1 MEKKVQTEKANNAA
15 EAAIDQNTV
24 EQDKSLATSK
34 QAEEQTAAAELKSA
48 KDKLATDKQD
58 LQDKQSKVST
68 LESDISS
75 TKAQLESTPGD
86 ASLSA
91 NLQQQEA
98 SLVTANSDV
107 TAAEGVVSAQESA
120 VDQKQGSVD
129 ALKSEVNQ
137 INTAQSAAQTAL
149 DALNSQVKYKYVGNK
164 PTAPTSEESELYRK
178 FASEVGLPIPGDGSN
193 PIIPPATTAEGSQ
206 ETETALAMEEEPATL
221 REKMQ
226 GLDAQQEA
234 KSEASQAS

>member
-34 QAEEQTAAAELKSA
+34 QAEGQTAAAELKSA

-98 SLVTANSDV
+98 NLVTANSDV

-120 VDQKQGSVD
+120 VGQKQGSVD
-129 ALKSEVNQ
+129 ALK
-137 INTAQSAAQTAL
+137 
-149 DALNSQVKYKYVGNK
+149 SQVKYKYVGNK

-193 PIIPPATTAEGSQ
+193 PIIPPATNG
-206 ETETALAMEEEPATL
+206 EENGTSASEEDPTTV

-226 GLDAQQEA
+226 DLDAQAEA
-234 KSEASQAS
+234 TSPEL